1 MLATTSAAAPGVRLH
16 SGTHQCRHRRT
27 REKRHQNRS
36 VGHGLTRN
44 ASRKTYVLSPTRMR
58 LEVALGLE
66 PLSLPRPEISRC
78 PLVNIPLPLASEAR
92 MASSTFEAAAG
103 LAGVPFAAAGR
114 RLDAA
119 RGQRFGDFT
128 QRHTAAFV
136 GGVDREQH
144 IGGVGIGARRAR
156 SGWPRRG
163 RLPVLCAAPRKTA
176 ASRRK
181 KANSRERQVRT

>member
-27 REKRHQNRS
+27 REERHQNRS

-66 PLSLPRPEISRC
+66 PSSLPRPETSRC

-92 MASSTFEAAAG
+92 MASSTFEAA
-103 LAGVPFAAAGR
+103 
-114 RLDAA
+114 RL
-119 RGQRFGDFT
+119 
-128 QRHTAAFV
+128 
-136 GGVDREQH
+136 
-144 IGGVGIGARRAR
+144 
-156 SGWPRRG
+156 
-163 RLPVLCAAPRKTA
+163 
-176 ASRRK
+176 
-181 KANSRERQVRT
+181 QVRRDDDLLRFYA